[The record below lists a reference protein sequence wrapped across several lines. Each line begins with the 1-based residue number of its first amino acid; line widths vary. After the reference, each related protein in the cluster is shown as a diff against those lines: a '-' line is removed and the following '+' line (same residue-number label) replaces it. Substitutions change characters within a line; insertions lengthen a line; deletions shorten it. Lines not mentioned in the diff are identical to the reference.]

1 MFTTPT
7 CTFPAPSIPERIG
20 SDAGGVTQAQSPALY
35 SSFRT
40 SPGCSLLTLVISS
53 PPWRD
58 WWLCLPPDTCAWATR
73 EPSSPW
79 CLLATPSPV
88 VGLWVEVLVED
99 GAESLRVRCEL
110 ILGRQDGPTV
120 VSGVPPPPSPLQA
133 SIIFSDDCIGYKL
146 SSVVNALIGFVSSLL
161 SLV

>member
-1 MFTTPT
+1 MTPT

-20 SDAGGVTQAQSPALY
+20 SGAGGVTQAQSPALY

-53 PPWRD
+53 PPWRA

-99 GAESLRVRCEL
+99 GAESLRVRCEV
-110 ILGRQDGPTV
+110 ILGRWDSLAVDSDP
-120 VSGVPPPPSPLQA
+120 VSPALSFQILV
-133 SIIFSDDCIGYKL
+133 IFSKDCTGYRVSTL
-146 SSVVNALIGFVSSLL
+146 VNTIRGFFSILP
-161 SLV
+161 SLVS